1 MIGEF
6 VPYELASKLKQIG
19 FDEECFSYYHN
30 RHEPSWVKTLHRGD
44 TAKNSVQNLYQSD
57 CAAPLFQQAFR
68 WFRKK
73 EFLIDVTSLNRN
85 EYEFYIQWSF
95 AYSFLSDIY
104 TTYEE
109 AELACLDK
117 LIEIVELKTTR
128 KI

>member
-1 MIGEF
+1 MTKEF
-6 VPYELASKLKQIG
+6 VSYDIALKLKKLG
-19 FDEECFSYYHN
+19 FDEPCLARWIEKDSRDGGGLKLEIWNDEDTVFEVKSWTKAPTFS
-30 RHEPSWVKTLHRGD
+30 
-44 TAKNSVQNLYQSD
+44 
-57 CAAPLFQQAFR
+57 QAFR

-73 EFLIDVTSLNRN
+73 EFLIDVTSLNSN

-117 LIEIVELKTTR
+117 LIEIVELNQQEQ
-128 KI
+128 